1 MITRFTQ
8 SEKDLYNQLF
18 AEAEDILSGFVKV
31 TSFENGASYYEK
43 KNKEEIVFTG
53 NNEEDINL
61 LYYPM
66 ADITNAYQF
75 LTKLA
80 EGIELYK
87 KADRNYL
94 DEGYSVA
101 RGITSLDEY
110 FNWIYDLG
118 NSNVKFLMLPLDEL
132 VNNMFIIDANTRT
145 IKIPDAFKRNG
156 IAVEGDKLVETLW
169 FQIDRYFDTHDFANG
184 AIKIHWSGKNDVNKG
199 VEDISYI
206 NYDFVPGKI
215 VFPWVINNNVAL
227 ESGQITF
234 AIEISSENSN
244 GYVFNTK
251 TEKVSINSGLSH
263 SGTGVKGDNSLS
275 QLLAS
280 LENSPTS
287 NGLVQALEPTF
298 TLLSFGDYA
307 DINMHN
313 KIELK
318 ARAKSED
325 TGVISYR
332 WIWKPVNEEV
342 GVDLNNLKN
351 DSRFVIEQNY
361 TPLAPTA
368 ANNEEYNGVTLYY
381 KPDENET
388 SLIYRVYTGDR
399 QNIPDN
405 ITILYTLESKCT
417 ITAIEGEEDI
427 IGDYYV
433 VAQNRINY
441 SSATIESSAVTV
453 PGPEAVEFEENLPN
467 SRYTSDENKE
477 IEIQTVIDS
486 DKGNA
491 SANTYSIYT
500 LQYLNAP
507 ELVYDENATWE
518 TIDSTTSQSGY
529 TFTYGNTGRYRVKA
543 INKRNN
549 ASSEEL
555 ISEICRI
562 TDDPN
567 APIIKLYNGAEEIVD
582 GKINSENLHQLKIVP
597 VTEGLFDYYKV
608 EYKFAEPYM
617 VERAENDKPIAKDA
631 ITFTSGEYSKSEIDR
646 IIFPLDK
653 FISTGENFGSGN
665 VDITVFN
672 LLNGK
677 TNQATVQLS
686 IL

>member
-94 DEGYSVA
+94 DEGYNVA

-184 AIKIHWSGKNDVNKG
+184 AIKIHWSGKNDINKG

-206 NYDFVPGKI
+206 NYDFIPGKI

-361 TPLAPTA
+361 TSLAPTA
-368 ANNEEYNGVTLYY
+368 AKDEEYNGVTLYY
-381 KPDENET
+381 KPDESET

-399 QNIPDN
+399 ENVPDN
-405 ITILYTLESKCT
+405 ITVLYTLESKCT

-433 VAQNRINY
+433 IAQNRINY
-441 SSATIESSAVTV
+441 SSATVESSAVNV
-453 PGPEAVEFEENLPN
+453 PGPEEVEFETDLPT

-477 IEIQTVIDS
+477 ITIQTVIDS

-491 SANTYSIYT
+491 SANTHSIYT

-555 ISEICRI
+555 ISEICRV

-608 EYKFAEPYM
+608 EYKFAEPYT
-617 VERAENDKPIAKDA
+617 VERAENDKSIAKDA

-672 LLNGK
+672 LLNRK